1 MEPSQPQHSAPKK
14 SHTGLIIGCA
24 AAGGV
29 LLLVLRIMLWTAVL
43 AKSFDSLPWEGNSAV
58 SPSVETTP
66 PSSQAEESTDLEAL
80 DPGSTMGNGIYTLN
94 CREYIDRF
102 EILLT
107 QLENREITVEQSTG
121 RNYKL
126 LAEGQE
132 TKIQLRFYQNHS
144 QVDGIEDFQIVEIY
158 SGENTTMSP
167 LASHACAV
175 GLYLTD
181 STMTN
186 LPTATAYIQSWDKG
200 FQESSHSTIRHSGM
214 CLSPGNVCMEF
225 MYLPGG
231 RFQSMMIE
239 DRTASGY

>member
-1 MEPSQPQHSAPKK
+1 MEPSYQPQHSAPKK
-14 SHTGLIIGCA
+14 SRTGLIIGCA
-24 AAGGV
+24 VAGGV
-29 LLLVLRIMLWTAVL
+29 LLLVLRIALWAAVL
-43 AKSFDSLPWEGNSAV
+43 TESFDSLPWEGNSAV

-66 PSSQAEESTDLEAL
+66 PPSQEEETTNL
-80 DPGSTMGNGIYTLN
+80 DPGSTMENGIYTLN
-94 CREYIDRF
+94 CREYIHRF

-144 QVDGIEDFQIVEIY
+144 QVDGIEDFQVVEIY
-158 SGENTTMSP
+158 SGEDTTMSS
-167 LASHACAV
+167 LACHACAV

-186 LPTATAYIQSWDKG
+186 LPTATTYIQSWDAG
-200 FQESSHSTIRHSGM
+200 FQQWSDLTIFHSGM

-225 MYLPGG
+225 TYAPAG